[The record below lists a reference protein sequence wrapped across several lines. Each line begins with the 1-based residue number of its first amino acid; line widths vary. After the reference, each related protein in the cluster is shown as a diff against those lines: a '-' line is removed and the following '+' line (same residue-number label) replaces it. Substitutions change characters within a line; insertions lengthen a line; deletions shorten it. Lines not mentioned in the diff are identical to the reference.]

1 MIGATNITAVIGAT
15 NITAVIGAT
24 NITAVIG
31 ATNITA
37 VIGATN
43 ITAVIGATNIT
54 AVIGAT
60 NITAVI
66 GATIVRLTALPMLCT
81 GVSSTCMLPAPPLD
95 MRGSL
100 LSGPIVSSLS
110 GQWSLQMRRHKV
122 GQFEHIPLHV
132 LICHRAQ
139 HLDL

>member
-1 MIGATNITAVIGAT
+1 MHPDPVIATRFIKV
-15 NITAVIGAT
+15 V
-24 NITAVIG
+24 VCDSEMLP
-31 ATNITA
+31 
-37 VIGATN
+37 V
-43 ITAVIGATNIT
+43 
-54 AVIGAT
+54 
-60 NITAVI
+60 
-66 GATIVRLTALPMLCT
+66 VRLTALLMLCT

-100 LSGPIVSSLS
+100 LSGPIVSSSS